1 MNGGGGRRS
10 RRITWRP
17 GPALQ
22 VVLGAAF
29 AGSVIGLV
37 FGLVSLNRPLAN
49 AAVFYVLGAVVAAAL
64 AAVALALG
72 RAVARAAGRR
82 RDGRS

>member
-1 MNGGGGRRS
+1 MSRDDGRTS

-17 GPALQ
+17 GTALQ

-29 AGSVIGLV
+29 AGSAIGLV

-64 AAVALALG
+64 AAVAVVLG
-72 RAVARAAGRR
+72 RAVARASGRR
-82 RDGRS
+82 RGRRS